1 MLSST
6 SLHDF
11 IGNGLRGSILTLILL
26 FLALIAFLMLVSI
39 PRSVIGSGELSSMR
53 AARSV
58 MHDTGG
64 VILDLPVLE
73 GQMVEKGDPIL
84 RFDTSALS
92 AEREALA
99 TEIVVLSAERESLSA
114 SGDPVDFDQFSSNL
128 HVLAKTYALEQDLK
142 DQSTR
147 AVAETAAKEQ
157 VVSQLQEQQQ
167 ALRAEKN
174 HRIRERKAKREEHAL
189 IKELISRRQPLVD
202 QGYAS
207 KAEMNTIKIQEAS
220 LRGAIERLS
229 ADIDSLTS
237 QINKAD
243 SEATRIPNELDI
255 ERLTRLSELS
265 RQIADKNKRMTLVD
279 QAIVKAV
286 VTAPV
291 SGQVIEL
298 HPNTVASYIGPGQ
311 KIAMIAPFNEDL
323 IIDVKLEPRDIDL
336 ISPGMKAKVVFS
348 AFPQR
353 SLPEIITQIESVT
366 NDVLIDPMTGRKYY
380 NAKLRIPEN
389 IAALL
394 TTENAQHMVS
404 GMPVQVFVTVNRVT
418 FFDYFTGP
426 LRQSF
431 HSAFRA

>member
-1 MLSST
+1 M
-6 SLHDF
+6 
-11 IGNGLRGSILTLILL
+11 
-26 FLALIAFLMLVSI
+26 
-39 PRSVIGSGELSSMR
+39 
-53 AARSV
+53 
-58 MHDTGG
+58 
-64 VILDLPVLE
+64 
-73 GQMVEKGDPIL
+73 Q
-84 RFDTSALS
+84 
-92 AEREALA
+92 
-99 TEIVVLSAERESLSA
+99 
-114 SGDPVDFDQFSSNL
+114 
-128 HVLAKTYALEQDLK
+128 LK
-142 DQSTR
+142 
-147 AVAETAAKEQ
+147 
-157 VVSQLQEQQQ
+157 
-167 ALRAEKN
+167 
-174 HRIRERKAKREEHAL
+174 
-189 IKELISRRQPLVD
+189 
-202 QGYAS
+202 
-207 KAEMNTIKIQEAS
+207 
-220 LRGAIERLS
+220 RLS

-279 QAIVKAV
+279 QAIAKAV

-298 HPNTVASYIGPGQ
+298 HANTVASYIGPGQ

-366 NDVLIDPMTGRKYY
+366 NDVLIDPTTGRKYY

-394 TTENAQHMVS
+394 TTEKRATY
-404 GMPVQVFVTVNRVT
+404 GLG
-418 FFDYFTGP
+418 YAGP
-426 LRQSF
+426 GLRDREQSNVL
-431 HSAFRA
+431 